1 MVQDPHL
8 PKMCG
13 LFYAKYSFDIGI
25 FFFLLR
31 YKSIRMSSF
40 GQNQEQGQ
48 HAIDKLVQSNT
59 KHKGIKILET
69 LQVITSKPVHKSLYI
84 VYKSYILKLRDYPG
98 GLVGKTLHSKCRGPG
113 SDPWSGN

>member
-13 LFYAKYSFDIGI
+13 LFYPKYSFDIGI

-48 HAIDKLVQSNT
+48 HAIAKLVQSNT
-59 KHKGIKILET
+59 KYKGIKILGT
-69 LQVITSKPVHKSLYI
+69 LQVIQASQYI
-84 VYKSYILKLRDYPG
+84 KAYIL
-98 GLVGKTLHSKCRGPG
+98 
-113 SDPWSGN
+113 